1 MAARDAADLVETY
14 RAAFRDCLL
23 RINEP
28 SLLHLRGE
36 LQVLLRWL
44 ESRNDAGRTA
54 AARNALD
61 AISRF
66 YAFGAEIGGFERS
79 SKSAGQASVF
89 DLASVGVLAV
99 ENVLTA
105 ENRSLMRYL
114 MSGLSEGLMFL
125 ASRQYVAGSEAVL
138 EGTYKANALSVRDAL
153 WGLARDFRSSED
165 LASIREARDAIDA
178 LFAKLDSPGVDLH
191 AKVSL
196 LHQLYGLVAI
206 VRCAQLL
213 ERLQGLA

>member
-1 MAARDAADLVETY
+1 MAKGDAADLVDNY
-14 RAAFRDCLL
+14 RMAFRDCLL

-36 LQVLLRWL
+36 LQVIVRWL
-44 ESRNDAGRTA
+44 EARED
-54 AARNALD
+54 AARVEAAQKALD
-61 AISRF
+61 AVSHF
-66 YAFGAEIGGFERS
+66 YSFGVEVGGFERS
-79 SKSAGQASVF
+79 SRSARQASLF
-89 DLASVGVLAV
+89 DLASVGVLGI

-125 ASRQYVAGSEAVL
+125 ASRQYVAGSEAIL
-138 EGTYKANALSVRDAL
+138 EGTYKSNALAVRDAL
-153 WGLARDFRSSED
+153 WSLAKDFRSTED
-165 LASIREARDAIDA
+165 LASIRQAREAVDA
-178 LFAKLDSPGVDLH
+178 LFARLDDPNVPLH
-191 AKVSL
+191 TKVSL

-213 ERLQGLA
+213 EEMRGLT

>member
-1 MAARDAADLVETY
+1 MKSGDAADLVETY
-14 RAAFRDCLL
+14 RAALRDCLVH
-23 RINEP
+23 INEP

-36 LQVLLRWL
+36 LQVMVRWL
-44 ESRNDAGRTA
+44 EGQDDRKRLEA
-54 AARNALD
+54 AEKALD
-61 AISRF
+61 ALSRF
-66 YAFGAEIGGFERS
+66 YSFGVEIGGFERS
-79 SKSAGQASVF
+79 AKTAGQASLF
-89 DLASVGVLAV
+89 DLASVGVLGI
-99 ENVLTA
+99 ENILTA

-138 EGTYKANALSVRDAL
+138 QGTYKANALVVRDAL
-153 WGLARDFRSSED
+153 WSLARDFRSSED
-165 LASIREARDAIDA
+165 LLSIRQARDAIDD
-178 LFAKLDSPGVDLH
+178 LFARLDAPDVDLH

-213 ERLQGLA
+213 EALRGLA